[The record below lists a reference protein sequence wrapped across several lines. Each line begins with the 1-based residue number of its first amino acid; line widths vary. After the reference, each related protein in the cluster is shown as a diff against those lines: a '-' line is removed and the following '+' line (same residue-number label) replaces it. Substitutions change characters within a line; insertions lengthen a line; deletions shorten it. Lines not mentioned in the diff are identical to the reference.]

1 MALAGAG
8 WAPIIRERALR
19 LEGNPREHLAR
30 SVRPPG
36 PCTHERARATSEG
49 FHWKPGGGGM
59 AQVTASEKGVEGE
72 MARVVEG
79 VRATVRRHSERF
91 ERAIPLIASENLLS
105 PYAKELLVS
114 DFHSRYAEG
123 LPGERY
129 YEGNEQ
135 VDEVERVCLDL
146 AKRLFRCSFA
156 DVRPISG
163 TVANMAVLKALAEPG
178 DLVGT
183 CRLAD
188 GAHISSASFGAFGL
202 RGVKPVYYAW
212 DPARMTVDVDATRA
226 ILKAVRPKLCLFG
239 LSLFLFPLPVH
250 ELAPTLAEIGARGW
264 YDGAHVLGLIA
275 GGEFQDPLHEG
286 CVVLSAST
294 HKTLP
299 GPQHGIL
306 LANSDDEEVVRR
318 LTAGAFPGVTS
329 NHHLHAMAALAV
341 SLAEHLAFGRA
352 YARQVIANARALG
365 QALHERGFDV
375 LAPELGFTA
384 SHTIAVRVTR
394 EGGGEAVARRLAD
407 AGIISNKNLLPGD
420 TSSKHPGGLRLGSP
434 EVTRLGMREKE
445 MARIA
450 ELMDALLHQDRPTE
464 RVRDDVA
471 RFKSEFT
478 QLHYC
483 FGAGEAAYR
492 YYDLVGHPPP

>member
-1 MALAGAG
+1 MAATV
-8 WAPIIRERALR
+8 ER
-19 LEGNPREHLAR
+19 
-30 SVRPPG
+30 VRD
-36 PCTHERARATSEG
+36 A
-49 FHWKPGGGGM
+49 
-59 AQVTASEKGVEGE
+59 
-72 MARVVEG
+72 
-79 VRATVRRHSERF
+79 VRRHSTRF

-105 PYAKELLVS
+105 PYAKELLIS

-135 VDEVERVCLDL
+135 VDEVETLCLDL

-163 TVANMAVLKALAEPG
+163 TVANMAVLKAMAEPG

-183 CRLAD
+183 SRLAD

-212 DPARMTVDVDATRA
+212 DEARMTIDVARTKE
-226 ILKAVRPKLCLFG
+226 ILRAVRPKLCLFG
-239 LSLFLFPLPVH
+239 LSLFLFPLPVQ
-250 ELAPTLAEIGARGW
+250 ELSSTLDDIGARGW
-264 YDGAHVLGLIA
+264 YDAAHVLGLIA

-306 LANSDDEEVVRR
+306 LGNTEDPEITKR
-318 LTAGAFPGVTS
+318 LASAAFPGVTS
-329 NHHLHAMAALAV
+329 NHHLHSMAALAV

-352 YARQVIANARALG
+352 YARQVIANAKALG
-365 QALHERGFDV
+365 AALHERGVDV
-375 LAPELGFTA
+375 LGEPLGFTA
-384 SHTIAVRVTR
+384 SHTLAVRVAR
-394 EGGGEAVARRLAD
+394 EGGGEEVARRLAA
-407 AGIISNKNLLPGD
+407 AGMITNKNLLPGD
-420 TSSKHPGGLRLGSP
+420 TSPKHPGGIRLGTP
-434 EVTRLGMREKE
+434 EVTRLGITEKE

-450 ELMDALLHQDRPTE
+450 ELMDDLLHRGKAPE
-464 RVRDDVA
+464 SVA
-471 RFKSEFT
+471 ADAAAFKSGFT
-478 QLHYC
+478 GLRYC

-492 YYDLVGHPPP
+492 YYDLVGHPPS

>member
-1 MALAGAG
+1 MKDG
-8 WAPIIRERALR
+8 E
-19 LEGNPREHLAR
+19 
-30 SVRPPG
+30 VTPPL
-36 PCTHERARATSEG
+36 P
-49 FHWKPGGGGM
+49 
-59 AQVTASEKGVEGE
+59 GE
-72 MARVVEG
+72 MAQ
-79 VRATVRRHSERF
+79 TVSMIRESVKRHSSRF
-91 ERAIPLIASENLLS
+91 EHAIPLIASENLLS
-105 PYAKELLVS
+105 PFAKELLVS

-135 VDEVERVCLDL
+135 VDEVERICLDL

-178 DLVGT
+178 AVVGT
-183 CRLAD
+183 ARLAN

-212 DPARMTVDVDATRA
+212 DEPRMTIDVPRTRE
-226 ILKAVRPKLCLFG
+226 ILKEARPKLCLFG
-239 LSLFLFPLPVH
+239 LSLFLFPMPIR
-250 ELAPTLAEIGARGW
+250 ELASTMEEVGALGW

-306 LANSDDEEVVRR
+306 LAQTGDADLERR
-318 LTAGAFPGVTS
+318 LASGAFPGVTS
-329 NHHLHAMAALAV
+329 NHHLHSMAALGV
-341 SLAEHLAFGRA
+341 SLAEHLEFGRA
-352 YARQVIANARALG
+352 YAHQVVANARALG

-375 LAPELGFTA
+375 LAPDLGFTR
-384 SHTIAVRVTR
+384 SHTIAVRMAR
-394 EGGGEAVARRLAD
+394 EGGGEAVAKRLAD
-407 AGIISNKNLLPGD
+407 SGIITNKNLLPGD
-420 TSSKHPGGLRLGSP
+420 SSPKHPSGIRLGTP
-434 EVTRLGMREKE
+434 EVTRVGMKERE
-445 MARIA
+445 MVRIA
-450 ELMDALLHQDRPTE
+450 ELLDGFLHHG
-464 RVRDDVA
+464 RDSATVA
-471 RFKSEFT
+471 EQAAELKSGFT
-478 QLHYC
+478 TLQYC

-492 YYDLVGHPPP
+492 YYDLVGRDP

>member
-1 MALAGAG
+1 MDPPSTDG
-8 WAPIIRERALR
+8 
-19 LEGNPREHLAR
+19 R
-30 SVRPPG
+30 S
-36 PCTHERARATSEG
+36 
-49 FHWKPGGGGM
+49 
-59 AQVTASEKGVEGE
+59 VEGE
-72 MARVVEG
+72 MAATVERV
-79 VRATVRRHSERF
+79 RDAVRRHSTRF

-105 PYAKELLVS
+105 PYAKELLIS

-135 VDEVERVCLDL
+135 VDEVEILCLDL

-163 TVANMAVLKALAEPG
+163 TVANMAVLKAMAEPG

-183 CRLAD
+183 SRLAD

-212 DPARMTVDVDATRA
+212 DQERMTIDVARTKE
-226 ILKAVRPKLCLFG
+226 ILRAVRPKLCLFG
-239 LSLFLFPLPVH
+239 LSLFLFPLPVQ
-250 ELAPTLAEIGARGW
+250 ELSSTLDDIGARGW
-264 YDGAHVLGLIA
+264 YDAAHVLGLIA

-306 LANSDDEEVVRR
+306 LGNTEDPEITKR
-318 LTAGAFPGVTS
+318 LASAAFPGVTS
-329 NHHLHAMAALAV
+329 NHHLHSMAALAV

-352 YARQVIANARALG
+352 YARQVIANAKALG
-365 QALHERGFDV
+365 AALHERGFEV
-375 LAPELGFTA
+375 LGEPLGFTA
-384 SHTIAVRVTR
+384 SHTLAVRVAR
-394 EGGGEAVARRLAD
+394 EGGGEEVARRLAA
-407 AGIISNKNLLPGD
+407 AGMITNKNLLPGD
-420 TSSKHPGGLRLGSP
+420 TSPKHPGGIRLGTP
-434 EVTRLGMREKE
+434 EVTRLGMTEKE
-445 MARIA
+445 MVRVA
-450 ELMDALLHQDRPTE
+450 ELMDDLLHRGKAPE
-464 RVRDDVA
+464 SVA
-471 RFKSEFT
+471 ADAAAFKSGFT
-478 QLHYC
+478 GLRYC